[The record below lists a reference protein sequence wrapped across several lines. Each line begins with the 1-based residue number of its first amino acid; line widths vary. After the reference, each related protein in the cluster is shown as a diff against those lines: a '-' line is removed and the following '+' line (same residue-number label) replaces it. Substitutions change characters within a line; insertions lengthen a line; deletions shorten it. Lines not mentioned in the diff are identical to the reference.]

1 MTPQTLL
8 HVAEFSFQQIGRI
21 RDAQL
26 GETLAGK
33 RPWQMPFQA
42 VVRSAQ
48 ALMCSVSGL
57 FSVHAAFVQEGGVL
71 LVPALER
78 RFKRRLSKFPSG
90 SATGPAAP
98 VLPDFWAFWSGGAR

>member
-42 VVRSAQ
+42 VIRSAQ

-57 FSVHAAFVQEGGVL
+57 FSVRSG
-71 LVPALER
+71 R
-78 RFKRRLSKFPSG
+78 RRTART
-90 SATGPAAP
+90 SA
-98 VLPDFWAFWSGGAR
+98 

>member
-42 VVRSAQ
+42 MVGGAQ

-57 FSVHAAFVQEGGVL
+57 FSRSRCVRSG
-71 LVPALER
+71 R
-78 RFKRRLSKFPSG
+78 RRTART
-90 SATGPAAP
+90 SA
-98 VLPDFWAFWSGGAR
+98 